1 MTNMVSQKKVFWA
14 SRSVKDCLNSDEN
27 GRPGTDQPEN
37 QTDLKTTSNK
47 SKTIS
52 IGENRQKIWRQDPK
66 LMIRK
71 KNSLFYTQVHT
82 CRRDHHDCHYYDPKI
97 SSFLHFCTDE

>member
-47 SKTIS
+47 SKRSRNKAIFTIFDVIALAS
-52 IGENRQKIWRQDPK
+52 CQRT
-66 LMIRK
+66 IRAVEAVET
-71 KNSLFYTQVHT
+71 TQ
-82 CRRDHHDCHYYDPKI
+82 
-97 SSFLHFCTDE
+97 